1 MSIWTDTATAL
12 RTEFTAA
19 LTDTITTARTTTAGA
34 LNTTTGVIA
43 APIESAPLSGAF
55 VLIRFGD
62 KTGTLRTHDVKQF
75 GEEATDRDFYTIF
88 LALDADIIADDR
100 ATVDTCVLD
109 ADLVG
114 DELVVKSVDQDSF
127 NARKVAVCELAV

>member
-1 MSIWTDTATAL
+1 MSVWTDTALAL
-12 RTEFTAA
+12 RTDFAAA

-43 APIESAPLSGAF
+43 APTESAPLSGASVF
-55 VLIRFGD
+55 IQYGNQTTFDFG
-62 KTGTLRTHDVKQF
+62 Q
-75 GEEATDRDFYTIF
+75 EATDRGMFTIY
-88 LALDADIIADDR
+88 LAFDADIATDDR
-100 ATVDTCVLD
+100 VTVDTCVLD

-114 DELVVKSVDQDSF
+114 DELIVTAVDERTV